1 MEKQYEYSAKLLS
14 AIQSCFDEDSE
25 NHISLSELT
34 EESNLT
40 HFMHALSNMVP
51 AMTYTN
57 FTKQKVNI
65 LDFNH
70 IANKLAFQY
79 ANKEKEVPSE

>member
-14 AIQSCFDEDSE
+14 AVQSCFDEDSE
-25 NHISLSELT
+25 NYISVSELT
-34 EESNLT
+34 EGSNLT
-40 HFMHALSNMVP
+40 HFMHALANLVP
-51 AMTYTN
+51 AMAYSQFTN
-57 FTKQKVNI
+57 KKVGV

-79 ANKEKEVPSE
+79 SNKEKEVPNE